1 MTKKCHELYE
11 KAKRNPSGLKFT
23 EIQKLCLCVQMEHIR
38 TRGSH
43 YIYRS
48 SNPSYLISLREMA
61 SGMAKPY
68 QVRELID
75 FIEDN
80 GLHKIDEQ

>member
-1 MTKKCHELYE
+1 
-11 KAKRNPSGLKFT
+11 
-23 EIQKLCLCVQMEHIR
+23 
-38 TRGSH
+38 
-43 YIYRS
+43 
-48 SNPSYLISLREMA
+48 MA